1 MNQAVIEQDG
11 MSRNTPA
18 NPTPDSLT
26 GLLLPLSDRTLLLP
40 NVAVAELIAYRN
52 PQVAAGL
59 PQWYLGQV
67 AWRDLRLPLLSFEA
81 ASSGE
86 QQPVLGS
93 SARVVVINALGG
105 RPHVKFL
112 ALLVQGIPRSVRLDA
127 NLASTAAPLAALE
140 LAAVD
145 IGGETARIPD
155 LAGHRFE
162 KHSHDEFV
170 ISANLCGLEDVW
182 LDGRTFQADSGD
194 LTLYNPGQIQ
204 GGGVRDGQPWRFASL
219 YLPAAE
225 LASSLDLSSV
235 EFDRP
240 LLRSPA
246 LGRELAASI
255 EALLASD
262 RFARERGEERLLD
275 FLGRLLAASGTRLPQ
290 RADPGRPAVARLQAL
305 LAERL
310 AEPPD
315 LDEMAEQVGLSKYH
329 LLRAF
334 KKATGLSPR
343 QWSMQLR
350 TRRALGLLRRG
361 LAVGEVA
368 HALGFADQS
377 HLTRYFTSAYGIS
390 PGRYQRAVRG

>member
-1 MNQAVIEQDG
+1 M
-11 MSRNTPA
+11 
-18 NPTPDSLT
+18 
-26 GLLLPLSDRTLLLP
+26 
-40 NVAVAELIAYRN
+40 
-52 PQVAAGL
+52 AGL
-59 PQWYLGQV
+59 Q
-67 AWRDLRLPLLSFEA
+67 
-81 ASSGE
+81 
-86 QQPVLGS
+86 
-93 SARVVVINALGG
+93 
-105 RPHVKFL
+105 H
-112 ALLVQGIPRSVRLDA
+112 
-127 NLASTAAPLAALE
+127 
-140 LAAVD
+140 
-145 IGGETARIPD
+145 ARIGASLEVASAS

-262 RFARERGEERLLD
+262 RFARERGEERLLE

-315 LDEMAEQVGLSKYH
+315 LDGMAEQVGLSKYH

-361 LAVGEVA
+361 LAVGEAA

>member
-1 MNQAVIEQDG
+1 
-11 MSRNTPA
+11 P
-18 NPTPDSLT
+18 
-26 GLLLPLSDRTLLLP
+26 
-40 NVAVAELIAYRN
+40 
-52 PQVAAGL
+52 
-59 PQWYLGQV
+59 
-67 AWRDLRLPLLSFEA
+67 
-81 ASSGE
+81 
-86 QQPVLGS
+86 
-93 SARVVVINALGG
+93 
-105 RPHVKFL
+105 
-112 ALLVQGIPRSVRLDA
+112 
-127 NLASTAAPLAALE
+127 
-140 LAAVD
+140 
-145 IGGETARIPD
+145 
-155 LAGHRFE
+155 
-162 KHSHDEFV
+162 
-170 ISANLCGLEDVW
+170 
-182 LDGRTFQADSGD
+182 
-194 LTLYNPGQIQ
+194 
-204 GGGVRDGQPWRFASL
+204 SL

>member
-1 MNQAVIEQDG
+1 M
-11 MSRNTPA
+11 
-18 NPTPDSLT
+18 
-26 GLLLPLSDRTLLLP
+26 
-40 NVAVAELIAYRN
+40 
-52 PQVAAGL
+52 AGL
-59 PQWYLGQV
+59 Q
-67 AWRDLRLPLLSFEA
+67 
-81 ASSGE
+81 
-86 QQPVLGS
+86 
-93 SARVVVINALGG
+93 
-105 RPHVKFL
+105 H
-112 ALLVQGIPRSVRLDA
+112 
-127 NLASTAAPLAALE
+127 
-140 LAAVD
+140 
-145 IGGETARIPD
+145 ARIGASLEVASAS

-262 RFARERGEERLLD
+262 RFARERGEERLLE
-275 FLGRLLAASGTRLPQ
+275 FLG
-290 RADPGRPAVARLQAL
+290 
-305 LAERL
+305 AERL

-315 LDEMAEQVGLSKYH
+315 LDGMAEQVGLSKYH

>member
-1 MNQAVIEQDG
+1 M
-11 MSRNTPA
+11 
-18 NPTPDSLT
+18 
-26 GLLLPLSDRTLLLP
+26 
-40 NVAVAELIAYRN
+40 
-52 PQVAAGL
+52 AGL
-59 PQWYLGQV
+59 Q
-67 AWRDLRLPLLSFEA
+67 
-81 ASSGE
+81 
-86 QQPVLGS
+86 
-93 SARVVVINALGG
+93 
-105 RPHVKFL
+105 H
-112 ALLVQGIPRSVRLDA
+112 
-127 NLASTAAPLAALE
+127 
-140 LAAVD
+140 
-145 IGGETARIPD
+145 ARIGASLEVASAS

-240 LLRSPA
+240 LL
-246 LGRELAASI
+246 
-255 EALLASD
+255 
-262 RFARERGEERLLD
+262 
-275 FLGRLLAASGTRLPQ
+275 
-290 RADPGRPAVARLQAL
+290 

-315 LDEMAEQVGLSKYH
+315 LDGMAEQVGLSKYH

>member
-1 MNQAVIEQDG
+1 M
-11 MSRNTPA
+11 
-18 NPTPDSLT
+18 
-26 GLLLPLSDRTLLLP
+26 
-40 NVAVAELIAYRN
+40 
-52 PQVAAGL
+52 AGL
-59 PQWYLGQV
+59 Q
-67 AWRDLRLPLLSFEA
+67 
-81 ASSGE
+81 
-86 QQPVLGS
+86 
-93 SARVVVINALGG
+93 
-105 RPHVKFL
+105 H
-112 ALLVQGIPRSVRLDA
+112 
-127 NLASTAAPLAALE
+127 
-140 LAAVD
+140 
-145 IGGETARIPD
+145 ARIGASLEVASAS

-240 LLRSPA
+240 LL
-246 LGRELAASI
+246 
-255 EALLASD
+255 
-262 RFARERGEERLLD
+262 
-275 FLGRLLAASGTRLPQ
+275 
-290 RADPGRPAVARLQAL
+290 
-305 LAERL
+305 AERL

-315 LDEMAEQVGLSKYH
+315 LDGMAEQVGLSKYH

>member
-1 MNQAVIEQDG
+1 M
-11 MSRNTPA
+11 
-18 NPTPDSLT
+18 
-26 GLLLPLSDRTLLLP
+26 
-40 NVAVAELIAYRN
+40 
-52 PQVAAGL
+52 AGL
-59 PQWYLGQV
+59 Q
-67 AWRDLRLPLLSFEA
+67 
-81 ASSGE
+81 
-86 QQPVLGS
+86 
-93 SARVVVINALGG
+93 
-105 RPHVKFL
+105 H
-112 ALLVQGIPRSVRLDA
+112 
-127 NLASTAAPLAALE
+127 
-140 LAAVD
+140 
-145 IGGETARIPD
+145 ARIGASLEVASAS

-334 KKATGLSPR
+334 KKATGSARASGACNCAPAAPSACCAVAWR
-343 QWSMQLR
+343 WARWPTPWLR
-350 TRRALGLLRRG
+350 RPEPPDPLLHQRLRHFAGPLPARRARLNCAIRFKSASLPAGIIRRPTHG
-361 LAVGEVA
+361 VVVPCSPSSSPPCCSVSPSMFPLA
-368 HALGFADQS
+368 
-377 HLTRYFTSAYGIS
+377 RCSAK
-390 PGRYQRAVRG
+390 RCAAV

>member
-1 MNQAVIEQDG
+1 M
-11 MSRNTPA
+11 
-18 NPTPDSLT
+18 
-26 GLLLPLSDRTLLLP
+26 
-40 NVAVAELIAYRN
+40 
-52 PQVAAGL
+52 AGL
-59 PQWYLGQV
+59 Q
-67 AWRDLRLPLLSFEA
+67 
-81 ASSGE
+81 
-86 QQPVLGS
+86 
-93 SARVVVINALGG
+93 
-105 RPHVKFL
+105 H
-112 ALLVQGIPRSVRLDA
+112 
-127 NLASTAAPLAALE
+127 
-140 LAAVD
+140 
-145 IGGETARIPD
+145 ARIGASLEVASAS

-368 HALGFADQS
+368 HALAS
-377 HLTRYFTSAYGIS
+377 PTRAT
-390 PGRYQRAVRG
+390 

>member
-1 MNQAVIEQDG
+1 M
-11 MSRNTPA
+11 
-18 NPTPDSLT
+18 
-26 GLLLPLSDRTLLLP
+26 
-40 NVAVAELIAYRN
+40 
-52 PQVAAGL
+52 AGL
-59 PQWYLGQV
+59 Q
-67 AWRDLRLPLLSFEA
+67 
-81 ASSGE
+81 
-86 QQPVLGS
+86 
-93 SARVVVINALGG
+93 
-105 RPHVKFL
+105 H
-112 ALLVQGIPRSVRLDA
+112 
-127 NLASTAAPLAALE
+127 
-140 LAAVD
+140 
-145 IGGETARIPD
+145 ARIGASLEVASAS

-246 LGRELAASI
+246 LGREL
-255 EALLASD
+255 
-262 RFARERGEERLLD
+262 
-275 FLGRLLAASGTRLPQ
+275 
-290 RADPGRPAVARLQAL
+290 
-305 LAERL
+305 
-310 AEPPD
+310 
-315 LDEMAEQVGLSKYH
+315 
-329 LLRAF
+329 
-334 KKATGLSPR
+334 GLSPR

>member
-1 MNQAVIEQDG
+1 M
-11 MSRNTPA
+11 
-18 NPTPDSLT
+18 
-26 GLLLPLSDRTLLLP
+26 
-40 NVAVAELIAYRN
+40 
-52 PQVAAGL
+52 
-59 PQWYLGQV
+59 
-67 AWRDLRLPLLSFEA
+67 
-81 ASSGE
+81 
-86 QQPVLGS
+86 
-93 SARVVVINALGG
+93 
-105 RPHVKFL
+105 
-112 ALLVQGIPRSVRLDA
+112 
-127 NLASTAAPLAALE
+127 
-140 LAAVD
+140 
-145 IGGETARIPD
+145 
-155 LAGHRFE
+155 
-162 KHSHDEFV
+162 
-170 ISANLCGLEDVW
+170 EDVW

-262 RFARERGEERLLD
+262 RFCPRTGRGAPAGFPWPPAGGERHPPAAE
-275 FLGRLLAASGTRLPQ
+275 GRSW
-290 RADPGRPAVARLQAL
+290 RPAVARLQAL

>member
-1 MNQAVIEQDG
+1 M
-11 MSRNTPA
+11 
-18 NPTPDSLT
+18 
-26 GLLLPLSDRTLLLP
+26 
-40 NVAVAELIAYRN
+40 
-52 PQVAAGL
+52 AGL
-59 PQWYLGQV
+59 Q
-67 AWRDLRLPLLSFEA
+67 
-81 ASSGE
+81 
-86 QQPVLGS
+86 
-93 SARVVVINALGG
+93 
-105 RPHVKFL
+105 H
-112 ALLVQGIPRSVRLDA
+112 
-127 NLASTAAPLAALE
+127 
-140 LAAVD
+140 
-145 IGGETARIPD
+145 ARIGASLEVASAS

-262 RFARERGEERLLD
+262 RFARERGEERLLE

-290 RADPGRPAVARLQAL
+290 RAEIGR
-305 LAERL
+305 
-310 AEPPD
+310 
-315 LDEMAEQVGLSKYH
+315 
-329 LLRAF
+329 
-334 KKATGLSPR
+334 
-343 QWSMQLR
+343 
-350 TRRALGLLRRG
+350 
-361 LAVGEVA
+361 A
-368 HALGFADQS
+368 H
-377 HLTRYFTSAYGIS
+377 
-390 PGRYQRAVRG
+390 V

>member
-1 MNQAVIEQDG
+1 M
-11 MSRNTPA
+11 
-18 NPTPDSLT
+18 
-26 GLLLPLSDRTLLLP
+26 
-40 NVAVAELIAYRN
+40 
-52 PQVAAGL
+52 AGL
-59 PQWYLGQV
+59 Q
-67 AWRDLRLPLLSFEA
+67 
-81 ASSGE
+81 
-86 QQPVLGS
+86 
-93 SARVVVINALGG
+93 
-105 RPHVKFL
+105 H
-112 ALLVQGIPRSVRLDA
+112 
-127 NLASTAAPLAALE
+127 
-140 LAAVD
+140 
-145 IGGETARIPD
+145 ARIGAFLEVASAS

-219 YLPAAE
+219 YLPAVE